1 MLCIQ
6 INWLHCKGKSNFEG
20 YYTH

>member
-6 INWLHCKGKSNFEG
+6 INWLPCEDKSDFEG
-20 YYTH
+20 YSAQ

>member
-6 INWLHCKGKSNFEG
+6 INWLHCKDKSNFER
-20 YYTH
+20 Y

>member
-6 INWLHCKGKSNFEG
+6 INWLHCKDKSNFEQ
-20 YYTH
+20 Y